1 MTFRGSMTFLGSVSF
16 RGDASAILELWLA
29 QNPMEW
35 T

>member
-1 MTFRGSMTFLGSVSF
+1 MTFRGSVSF
-16 RGDASAILELWLA
+16 RRDTSAILELWLA